1 MLLELEVYE
10 AVNSNALNSHV
21 SSESIVQ
28 CANRP
33 KLMNCYEREQLFIL
47 LMVSMADVNL
57 TSLAVLTFCLF
68 QRSPPLCE

>member
-33 KLMNCYEREQLFIL
+33 NFMNCFEREQLFIL
-47 LMVSMADVNL
+47 LMVNMADVNL
-57 TSLAVLTFCLF
+57 PSLAVSALCLF